1 MYNVPQ
7 DVLDAYEKLPDI
19 LTGLL
24 RDFPEDVL
32 RNAGGGDENWSV
44 LEVLCHLRDAEQFA
58 LARNRAMRD
67 QVDPP
72 LPPYDQ
78 EQLAIEREYAKA
90 NLKDTL
96 QVLFTLRR
104 LHLTELAALAPADWA
119 RTGQH
124 QEQGQLTI
132 LAHTQHMLCHD
143 LLHAAQIA
151 RQLSQLPKP

>member
-1 MYNVPQ
+1 MYNIPQ
-7 DVLDAYEKLPDI
+7 DLLDGYEKLPAI

-24 RDFPEDVL
+24 RDYPEDVL
-32 RNAGGGDENWSV
+32 RNARGGDENWSV
-44 LEVLCHLRDAEQFA
+44 IEVLCHLRDAEQYA

-78 EQLAIEREYAKA
+78 EALAIEREYAKA

-96 QVLFTLRR
+96 QVLTALRR
-104 LHLTELAALAPADWA
+104 MHLAELAALAPADWE

-124 QEQGQLTI
+124 QEQGQVTI
-132 LAHTQHMLCHD
+132 LTHTLHMISHD
-143 LLHAAQIA
+143 LVHAAQIA
-151 RQLSQLPKP
+151 RQLDQISKI